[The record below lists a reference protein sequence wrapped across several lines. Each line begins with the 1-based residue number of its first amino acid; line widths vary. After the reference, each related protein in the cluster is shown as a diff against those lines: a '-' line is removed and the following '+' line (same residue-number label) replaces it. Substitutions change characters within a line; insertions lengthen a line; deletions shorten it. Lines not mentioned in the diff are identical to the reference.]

1 MQHRGQN
8 FVLVAFRF
16 RGLNI
21 TDTQKAFA
29 TVKHGKMVL
38 GHSEHI
44 LYEQVIKYSA
54 LILQLL
60 IFFLFSKCYNMGFLI
75 YRTISEVITVH
86 LLL

>member
-1 MQHRGQN
+1 
-8 FVLVAFRF
+8 
-16 RGLNI
+16 
-21 TDTQKAFA
+21 
-29 TVKHGKMVL
+29 MVL

-44 LYEQVIKYSA
+44 LYEQVMKYSA

-75 YRTISEVITVH
+75 YRTISEVITDH